1 MKEMLSCR
9 TWCLLSILLERIIWV
24 NYLEVIV
31 LGAIIRRKIIQAPI
45 VRVAILLETIVWGT
59 IIRGELSWGA
69 IVQGSVI
76 LGGNCLGWSYPG
88 GIIRRAIAPEP
99 LNLET
104 SWGFIFYKTTRRSTR
119 QRVSSF
125 HSFGLNCQNLSFL
138 NIKSHLKYLRDR
150 FWKPGK

>member
-31 LGAIIRRKIIQAPI
+31 LAAIIRRKIIQAPI

-76 LGGNCLGWSYPG
+76 LGGNYLGWNYPG
-88 GIIRRAIAPEP
+88 VIIRRAIVPEP